1 MDSADDSSGRALA
14 LTLSAAERQ
23 ALLKA
28 CRHYKA
34 TLPVYLKS
42 AAQDAAIISNLIQKL
57 TSDEG
62 AE

>member
-1 MDSADDSSGRALA
+1 MDSADDSSRRLT
-14 LTLSAAERQ
+14 LTLSAAERE

-28 CRHYKA
+28 CRHFRA

-57 TSDEG
+57 ASG
-62 AE
+62 AESE